1 MCGEYNAKYNYFNG
15 MSDDAVAAF
24 QKDAVVGHRPTW
36 SMGVERGAQK
46 AGARAG
52 VGARLGILR
61 SARRIALRRHPPA
74 AQNRAGNRRAAGF
87 SGPVMRALDVLGL
100 DETADATTIRSDV

>member
-1 MCGEYNAKYNYFNG
+1 MPF
-15 MSDDAVAAF
+15 AAF

-46 AGARAG
+46 GRKCALPASRATG
-52 VGARLGILR
+52 NTPIR
-61 SARRIALRRHPPA
+61 SAYCAPKASTSSAKPRR
-74 AQNRAGNRRAAGF
+74 NRRRRRL

-100 DETADATTIRSDV
+100 DETAGRHHHSGRRIKRW